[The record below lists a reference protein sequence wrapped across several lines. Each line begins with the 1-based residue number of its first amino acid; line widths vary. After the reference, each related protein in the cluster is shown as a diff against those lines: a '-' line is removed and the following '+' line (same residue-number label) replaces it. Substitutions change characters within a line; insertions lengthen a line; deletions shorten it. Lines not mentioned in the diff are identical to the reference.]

1 MSLPLTLQ
9 SSIQITALYA
19 AIMGLFI
26 IYMAKRVT
34 DVRLSM
40 KGPPNDEQKKL
51 LDVAVRAHGNAI
63 EYIPIAL
70 ILLGLAEM
78 NGWTMYWVHGLGAM
92 FVLARFSHAYGF
104 TKSGGKLSKFRFHG
118 ILFSWLSIVALSV
131 INLISY
137 FQSI

>member
-19 AIMGLFI
+19 AIMGLFV

-34 DVRLSM
+34 DVRQSL
-40 KGPPNDEQKKL
+40 KGPPNDEQQKQL
-51 LDVAVRAHGNAI
+51 NVEIRAHGNAV

-78 NGWTMYWVHGLGAM
+78 NGWNLYWIHGLGAM

-118 ILFSWLSIVALSV
+118 ILFSWLAIVTLSV
-131 INLISY
+131 LNIVSY
-137 FQSI
+137 FQ